1 MGAVTALHV
10 DILLLIRLPFFSDS
24 SSHSLEVEERKGEEK
39 GRVDDL
45 P

>member
-1 MGAVTALHV
+1 MEAVTALHV
-10 DILLLIRLPFFSDS
+10 NVLLLIRLPFFSDS
-24 SSHSLEVEERKGEEK
+24 SSHSLEVEEQKNEEK